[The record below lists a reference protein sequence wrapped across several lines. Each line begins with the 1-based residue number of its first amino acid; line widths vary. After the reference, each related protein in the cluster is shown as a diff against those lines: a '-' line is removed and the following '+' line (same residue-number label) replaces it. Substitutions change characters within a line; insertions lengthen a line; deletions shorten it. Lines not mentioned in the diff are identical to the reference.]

1 VKITVEVLC
10 KEYAIKENAFV
21 VMDLQGLH
29 VLINH
34 ALIPVLITENVSKDN
49 VNVKQDLREQ
59 IVRFLF
65 VQMNAV
71 DMECVQG
78 ILFINVHVMKV
89 LQERIVQLENVL
101 MIARLEEHVYKKPMK
116 QFVNVIQDFLE
127 LTAPKKDAQMIAM
140 IMEFV

>member
-21 VMDLQGLH
+21 VMD
-29 VLINH
+29 
-34 ALIPVLITENVSKDN
+34 
-49 VNVKQDLREQ
+49 
-59 IVRFLF
+59 
-65 VQMNAV
+65 
-71 DMECVQG
+71 
-78 ILFINVHVMKV
+78 
-89 LQERIVQLENVL
+89 LENVL

-127 LTAPKKDAQMIAM
+127 LTAPKKDAQMIVM